1 MAMSCCRLC
10 AEKCQPGVD
19 SVDLFGPPKA
29 GGWRVKIR
37 KYLRIELNPTEGLP
51 RLICHPCRDKLVD
64 IQKFS
69 LLVRRTQVKL
79 SAKDDLQLE
88 AATHKAL
95 ENAVQP
101 TDTSSILHAILS
113 QASTAP
119 KKSTPVKK
127 VITLPPPLVPIS
139 SLTATST
146 TASTTPAPVI
156 KEEPYD
162 ASYEV
167 VNIKPEPLDPPGE
180 DEYVL
185 PDTERPV
192 DVKEEP
198 VDEEEVVD
206 QEDMEELVEEEDM
219 EVTVDPMMFLYKEDS
234 SDVTIVKQEVESTKL
249 PSPAKS
255 PAKSKAGS
263 IVVKS
268 LEHLKDL
275 KVTKKKTVYDRRK
288 NGPKPYQCAICP
300 RGYYSDIG
308 LQNHLWSHRKIL
320 KNSNVVNRDEEKVN
334 WKKTKITASNLL
346 SYNNAMFSSGTRYQ
360 CPLCNKKI
368 NTKSNLRRHLQAH
381 KPKGKHT
388 CEICFR
394 IFKTEINLTRHL
406 ECHDTVELSCP
417 DCNRVYPTNSTLRA
431 HMISHSTERPHNC
444 PHFSL
449 EPAHGG
455 ASIQVPLLSQ
465 DVRKFRQLLLA

>member
-1 MAMSCCRLC
+1 MR
-10 AEKCQPGVD
+10 Q
-19 SVDLFGPPKA
+19 
-29 GGWRVKIR
+29 
-37 KYLRIELNPTEGLP
+37 
-51 RLICHPCRDKLVD
+51 
-64 IQKFS
+64 FS

-101 TDTSSILHAILS
+101 STDTSSILHAILS
-113 QASTAP
+113 QTSTAP

-139 SLTATST
+139 SLTAT
-146 TASTTPAPVI
+146 STTPAPVI

-185 PDTERPV
+185 PDTERLV

-249 PSPAKS
+249 PSPAKSPAKPKAGSIVVKSLEHLKDLKVTKKKTVYDRRKNGRAKPEAPAKS

-394 IFKTEINLTRHL
+394 
-406 ECHDTVELSCP
+406 
-417 DCNRVYPTNSTLRA
+417 
-431 HMISHSTERPHNC
+431 M
-444 PHFSL
+444 
-449 EPAHGG
+449 
-455 ASIQVPLLSQ
+455 
-465 DVRKFRQLLLA
+465 